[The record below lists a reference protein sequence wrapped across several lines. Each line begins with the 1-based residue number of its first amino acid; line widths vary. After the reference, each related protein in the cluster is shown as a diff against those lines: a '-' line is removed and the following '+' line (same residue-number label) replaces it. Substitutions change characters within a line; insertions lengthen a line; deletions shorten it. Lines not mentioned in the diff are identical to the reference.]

1 MHVEN
6 DWHLHIFIYIV
17 EKITKE
23 VKCAFEKIIL
33 VPYHLSM
40 TIKSPFW

>member
-6 DWHLHIFIYIV
+6 DWHLNIFIYIV

-23 VKCAFEKIIL
+23 VKCAFEG
-33 VPYHLSM
+33 S
-40 TIKSPFW
+40 TDDG